1 MHRSGSKAMAH
12 SMAHTVGQELCAF
25 GLESRFGVREHKE
38 GRGCSAGSRSRV
50 VNSFRVVHWAAVR
63 GAGRAK
69 EPGAGKKKARG
80 VGKMDAENAE
90 GPFSPQGAPRWG
102 SRRVYNRA
110 VDSHLTTRLAVDVG
124 AELRPRRGVPRRR
137 VERSLTTVP
146 RRRHRARS
154 SAPTSKARRVTTWVF
169 DTLRLP
175 GEWDAPGLKVC
186 PKRGLKPPQLPV
198 EGLSRNSRRG
208 RWDALVTKP
217 AS

>member
-1 MHRSGSKAMAH
+1 MQCGITFPRRK
-12 SMAHTVGQELCAF
+12 T
-25 GLESRFGVREHKE
+25 RFGWSIGPPSVEQGGQRSQEQAKRRPAGWGRWTPRMPRVR
-38 GRGCSAGSRSRV
+38 
-50 VNSFRVVHWAAVR
+50 
-63 GAGRAK
+63 
-69 EPGAGKKKARG
+69 
-80 VGKMDAENAE
+80 
-90 GPFSPQGAPRWG
+90 FSPQGAPRWG

-186 PKRGLKPPQLPV
+186 PKRGLKPPQPPV
-198 EGLSRNSRRG
+198 ERLSRNSRRG

>member
-1 MHRSGSKAMAH
+1 MAH

-25 GLESRFGVREHKE
+25 GLESRFGLREHKE

-50 VNSFRVVHWAAVR
+50 VKLVS
-63 GAGRAK
+63 GGPLGRR
-69 EPGAGKKKARG
+69 PWSRAGKGARSRQKRRPAG
-80 VGKMDAENAE
+80 WGRWTPRMPRVR
-90 GPFSPQGAPRWG
+90 FSPQGAPRWG